1 MTTKRTFPIRTLAAS
16 LLLLGAVSSVGHATA
31 LADPAKLVCHSYV
44 RLTEQQAKI
53 PTQLL
58 ESIALTESAKWY
70 SPLNRTIAWPWTVMA
85 EGKGRYF
92 ETKQEAINEVMKLR
106 AKGVRNI
113 DVGCMQ
119 INLMHHPDAF
129 TSLEEAFDP
138 QTNVRYSAKFLLD
151 LKSRFATWSNA
162 VGYYHSATPEFHF
175 KYRQKVLNKWR
186 ETRQQNPNGLA
197 IAPYTVASNTP
208 YDYKTYKPSKKTT
221 PITTRKTSSTVQRY
235 YPVQQSASQMRSQI
249 MNMRRSGHL
258 KVITF

>member
-16 LLLLGAVSSVGHATA
+16 LLLLGAMSSVGHTKGVV
-31 LADPAKLVCHSYV
+31 DPSKLVCHSYV
-44 RLTEQQAKI
+44 RLTEQQAQI

-70 SPLNRTIAWPWTVMA
+70 APLKRTIAWPWTVMA

-129 TSLEEAFDP
+129 ATLEEAFDP
-138 QTNVRYSAKFLLD
+138 QTNVRYSAKFLLN

-175 KYRQKVLNKWR
+175 RYRKKVLDKWR
-186 ETRQQNPNGLA
+186 ETRLQNPNGLA
-197 IAPYTVASNTP
+197 TRR
-208 YDYKTYKPSKKTT
+208 
-221 PITTRKTSSTVQRY
+221 ITT
-235 YPVQQSASQMRSQI
+235 QI
-249 MNMRRSGHL
+249 IL
-258 KVITF
+258 

>member
-1 MTTKRTFPIRTLAAS
+1 MTKNRIFSVKMLVAS
-16 LLLLGAVSSVGHATA
+16 LLLLSAAPNIAQATA
-31 LADPAKLVCHSYV
+31 LADPEKLICHSYV
-44 RLTEQQAKI
+44 RATEQQAQI
-53 PTQLL
+53 PPQLL

-70 SPLNRTIAWPWTVMA
+70 DPLKRTIAWPWTVMA

-92 ETKQEAINEVMKLR
+92 ETKQDAINEVMKLR

-129 TSLEEAFDP
+129 ASLDDAFDP

-151 LKSRFATWSNA
+151 LKSRFGTWSNA
-162 VGYYHSATPEFHF
+162 VGYYHSATPQFHF
-175 KYRQKVLNKWR
+175 QYRQKVLNKWR
-186 ETRQQNPNGLA
+186 ETRQQNPNGLVMT
-197 IAPYTVASNTP
+197 PYAVAENRP
-208 YDYKTYKPSKKTT
+208 YDYAFRKKTV
-221 PITTRKTSSTVQRY
+221 STKAATKVQRY
-235 YPVQQSASQMRSQI
+235 YPIQQSASEMRYQI